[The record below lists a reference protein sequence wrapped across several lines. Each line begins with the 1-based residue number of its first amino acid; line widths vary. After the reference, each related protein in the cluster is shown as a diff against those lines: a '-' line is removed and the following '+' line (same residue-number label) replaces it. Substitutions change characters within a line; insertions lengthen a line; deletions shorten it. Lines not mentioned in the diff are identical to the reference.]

1 VSGAVRLRDVTEAD
15 LPVLFEQQLDPEAV
29 RMANFP
35 SRDRDAFFTHW
46 QRILADETVGKKTI
60 LLDGTVAGNVVS
72 WQTPGGAGDREV
84 TGLEPTERLVGYWI
98 GKEFWGRGVATR
110 ALREFLHL
118 ETARTASGA
127 RREAQ
132 PRLDPGPGEVW
143 VHRCRQGRRRRRRRA
158 RDETGVIEYAL

>member
-1 VSGAVRLRDVTEAD
+1 VNGAVRLRDVTEAD

-46 QRILADETVGKKTI
+46 HRILADETVGKKTI
-60 LLDGTVAGNVVS
+60 LLDGTVAGNVVT
-72 WQTPGGAGDREV
+72 WQTPG
-84 TGLEPTERLVGYWI
+84 ERLVGYWI

-118 ETARTASGA
+118 ETARPLLA
-127 RREAQ
+127 RVAKHNLGSIRVLEKCGFTVA
-132 PRLDPGPGEVW
+132 GEDV
-143 VHRCRQGRRRRRRRA
+143 A
-158 RDETGVIEYAL
+158 DGVKELVMKLE